1 MPDRTDGETDETELL
16 YALGASIGLP
26 GFGPAALALLAAT
39 VTRDMEWVLIY
50 ARRGAPR
57 VLHHR
62 VVAEAGSGIDH
73 ARIRELYD
81 SGYFRFD
88 PFYRYWREGGAPGL
102 ATLRQAA
109 GSGSGDRTYM
119 TEFMPMTGVTDDIA
133 LMLDLDGEQ
142 ALALCLERRRPY
154 SAAELARIAALE
166 PLLAGLAQSHARYDT
181 GGRQQPSQGQVPLD
195 FEAAVA
201 AFQPD
206 LLTARE
212 RDIVR
217 LALSG
222 LANEAIAR
230 RLSVTAGT
238 VKNHRKRIH
247 AKLDITSERELFSLF
262 LGYLAGLDSSAIA
275 PP

>member
-1 MPDRTDGETDETELL
+1 MPAQAHDTEEAELL
-16 YALGASIGLP
+16 HALGASVGLP

-39 VTRDMEWVLIY
+39 VTRDMEWVLVY

-81 SGYFRFD
+81 GGYFRFD

-109 GSGSGDRTYM
+109 GSGTGDRGYM
-119 TEFMPMTGVTDDIA
+119 TEFMPITGVADDVA
-133 LMLDLDGEQ
+133 LMLELDGDH

-154 SAAELARIAALE
+154 SAAELARIAAHE
-166 PLLAGLAQSHARYDT
+166 PLLAGLAMSHGRYQSGA
-181 GGRQQPSQGQVPLD
+181 GKAAAQGQAPLD
-195 FEAAVA
+195 FEAAIA
-201 AFQPD
+201 AFQPG

-212 RDIVR
+212 REIVR

-230 RLSVTAGT
+230 RLSVTVGT

-262 LGYLAGLDSSAIA
+262 LGHLAGLDPSAFTPA
-275 PP
+275 